1 MANALKSTIFILK
14 SIDIK
19 YIEKKYGI
27 HQISN
32 INTSTSS
39 INITKISDLAS
50 THVPETY
57 SFLDDA
63 KKLHKCNI
71 SMIDF
76 KSTNEFDKS
85 SSYHCFWDRH
95 LIPSHIS
102 PIGCP
107 IKYIHSQ
114 ASKSY
119 FSEISKDNYTIKE
132 NITSSKN
139 VDLSIV
145 DIIDKNYYITDGI
158 FCSFNCCMAFLLD
171 NKSSSFY
178 NQSEMLLFKLYH
190 DIFSNY
196 PSLIESAPHWR
207 NLLEYGGYL
216 TIDTFRNNFNK
227 VEYINHGVILNT
239 PKLQSAGIL
248 FEEKL
253 KF

>member
-1 MANALKSTIFILK
+1 MAQILKSTIFILK
-14 SIDIK
+14 SIDTK
-19 YIEKKYGI
+19 YIEKKYGV
-27 HQISN
+27 HEISN
-32 INTSTSS
+32 INRGTSS
-39 INITKISDLAS
+39 LNITKLSDLAI

-76 KSTNEFDKS
+76 KSNNEFHTQS
-85 SSYHCFWDRH
+85 PYHCFWDRH
-95 LIPSHIS
+95 LIPSHLH

-132 NITSSKN
+132 NITSSKK
-139 VDLSIV
+139 VDSNIV
-145 DIIDKNYYITDGI
+145 NIIDKNYYITDGI
-158 FCSFNCCMAFLLD
+158 FCSFNCCMSFLLD
-171 NKSSSFY
+171 NKTSSFY
-178 NQSEMLLFKLYH
+178 HLSEMLLYKLYN
-190 DIFSNY
+190 DIFSHY
-196 PSLIESAPHWR
+196 PVVIESAPHWR
-207 NLLEYGGYL
+207 NLVEYGGNL
-216 TIDTFRNNFNK
+216 TIEMFRNNFNN
-227 VEYINHGVILNT
+227 VEYINHGIILNT
-239 PKLQSAGIL
+239 PKLQSTGVL